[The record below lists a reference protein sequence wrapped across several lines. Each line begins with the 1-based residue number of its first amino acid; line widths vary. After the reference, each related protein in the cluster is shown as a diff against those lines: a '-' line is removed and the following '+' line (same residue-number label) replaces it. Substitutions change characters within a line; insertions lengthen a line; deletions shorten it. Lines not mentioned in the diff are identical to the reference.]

1 MRRQAGSEQGFT
13 IIEMLVSALLV
24 AVIAAGLTLAL
35 IGSAHVTGLQRDES
49 EADALAQ
56 QDQERLKGM
65 SADQLS
71 ALGSSTRQVTL
82 GTTGATGTIG
92 APNSDGGE
100 TGTTFNVISSAAF
113 VNSSG
118 SATCSASGTSSA
130 AYYKATSNVWWGT
143 PNASDTGPLNSN
155 DEVQAQSV
163 ITPPVGGVLVVQV
176 DDQTGAGLSGAQ
188 VAASGSDYAS
198 GTTDSNGCV
207 VLAGLEE
214 GSYTVTYTDSGYIS
228 STGKASPVTESA
240 TLTDTGSGTPSGGNP
255 LYMGI
260 AGMVNA
266 QFTTGESGSS
276 CSGAS
281 PCTVSGQEADAFSWY
296 GAGSSQSMS
305 ASSGY
310 DPSTTPVG
318 TLPSSGYESL
328 YPFEF
333 TGPSYTGNYQV
344 WAGKCPQME
353 PPTGTDDASVSPGS
367 TQTLTISE
375 PALDVVVTFGGGRVA
390 PGHVKLTFTSS
401 SGTSCTDSWYA
412 AVASNAASAA
422 TGSLAYPGQP
432 FASTATSG
440 STESASKS
448 TGSYSVCA
456 DYTSGGETYEKT
468 VSGVTNTSFASAT
481 TVTDA
486 ITTRSSQ
493 GSC

>member
-1 MRRQAGSEQGFT
+1 MRRLGGSEEGFT

-49 EADALAQ
+49 QADALAQ

-71 ALGSSTRQVTL
+71 ALGSSSRQVTL
-82 GTTGATGTIG
+82 GATGATGTIG

-143 PNASDTGPLNSN
+143 PNASDTGPVNTN

-176 DDQTGAGLSGAQ
+176 DDQTGAGLSGVQ

-207 VLAGLEE
+207 VLAGLDE
-214 GSYTVTYTDSGYIS
+214 GAYTVTYTDSGYIS

-276 CSGAS
+276 
-281 PCTVSGQEADAFSWY
+281 VSGQEADAFSWY

-305 ASSGY
+305 ASSDY
-310 DPSTTPVG
+310 NPSTTPV
-318 TLPSSGYESL
+318 TLLPSSGYESL

-375 PALDVVVTFGGGRVA
+375 PAMNVLVTFGGTRVA
-390 PGHVKLTFTSS
+390 PLAVRLTFASTS
-401 SGTSCTDSWYA
+401 GVSCTDNWLPTI
-412 AVASNAASAA
+412 ASNAATAS
-422 TGSLAYPGQP
+422 TGSLSYPGQP

-456 DYTSGGETYEKT
+456 DYKSGTKTYENT
-468 VSGVTNTSFASAT
+468 VTSVTNTSFTSAT
-481 TVTDA
+481 SVTVP
-486 ITTRSSQ
+486 ITTSSTQ
-493 GSC
+493 ASC

>member
-1 MRRQAGSEQGFT
+1 MRRQAGSEEGFT

-143 PNASDTGPLNSN
+143 PNASDTGPVNTN

-266 QFTTGESGSS
+266 QFTTGESG
-276 CSGAS
+276 G
-281 PCTVSGQEADAFSWY
+281 TVSGQEADAFSWY

-305 ASSGY
+305 ASSDY
-310 DPSTTPVG
+310 DPSTTPAT

-375 PALDVVVTFGGGRVA
+375 PALDVLVTFGGTRVA
-390 PGHVKLTFTSS
+390 PAAVKLSFTST

-412 AVASNAASAA
+412 TIASNAATAT

-456 DYTSGGETYEKT
+456 DYTSGSRTYEKT
-468 VSGVTNTSFASAT
+468 VTGVTNTTFTSAT

-486 ITTRSSQ
+486 LTTGSTQ